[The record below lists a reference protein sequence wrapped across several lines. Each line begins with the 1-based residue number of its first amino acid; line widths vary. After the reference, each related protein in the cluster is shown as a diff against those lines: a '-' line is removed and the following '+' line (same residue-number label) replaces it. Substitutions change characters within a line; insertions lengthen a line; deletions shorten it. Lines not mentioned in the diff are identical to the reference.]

1 MAQILIIDDE
11 ILLGRSLSRAL
22 AQRGHEAS
30 AVGTA
35 EEGLSLLDKL
45 LPEIVLLDMQLP
57 GLSGLDTLK
66 KIRETDPNIL
76 VIIVTAYGTIAS
88 AVEAMKLGAIDFLRK
103 PLDTDEV
110 TIAIERA
117 LAHAR
122 LARTVSFYQKREA
135 ERLAEEEFLG
145 ESPKA
150 REVRAFIQKLCGL
163 PVTKVSELPPVLIL
177 GETGTGK
184 DLVARL
190 LHFKSAFASAP
201 FIEVNCP
208 TLPRGLEEGELF
220 GYEKGAFTDARQ
232 SKRGLAEVAEGGTL
246 FLNEIGDLPPESQA
260 KLLRLIE
267 QKKLR
272 HVGGLRDL
280 SIDVRIV
287 AATNRDLGQAV
298 KSGQFRQ
305 DLFFRLN
312 HVTITLPSLRER
324 KEDVLPLGE
333 HFLKKTSD
341 QRSGSEKPK
350 SLSEA
355 AQKALQAYTWPG
367 NVRELRQLM
376 ERAVLFSSNST
387 IEPAE
392 LRLPPESL
400 PAIKVDLNSNVKV
413 EFGPDGIDIEEVE
426 KQLIVRALE
435 ESSGNVSEAARK
447 LKLTREALRY
457 RIQKFGL
464 KY

>member
-1 MAQILIIDDE
+1 
-11 ILLGRSLSRAL
+11 
-22 AQRGHEAS
+22 
-30 AVGTA
+30 
-35 EEGLSLLDKL
+35 
-45 LPEIVLLDMQLP
+45 
-57 GLSGLDTLK
+57 
-66 KIRETDPNIL
+66 
-76 VIIVTAYGTIAS
+76 
-88 AVEAMKLGAIDFLRK
+88 VEAMRLGAIDFLRK

-117 LAHAR
+117 LIHAR

-135 ERLAEEEFLG
+135 EQLGEEEFLG
-145 ESPKA
+145 ESSQA
-150 REVRAFIQKLCGL
+150 REVRALIQKFSQLS
-163 PVTKVSELPPVLIL
+163 VAKVSDLPLVLIL

-190 LHFKSAFASAP
+190 LHYRSTFGSAP

-260 KLLRLIE
+260 KLLCLIE

-272 HVGGLRDL
+272 HLGGLRDI

-287 AATNRDLGQAV
+287 AATNRNLAEGV
-298 KSGQFRQ
+298 KTGQFRQ
-305 DLFFRLN
+305 DLFYRLN
-312 HVTITLPSLRER
+312 HVTTTLPPLRER
-324 KEDVLPLGE
+324 SNDILLLAQ
-333 HFLKKTSD
+333 HFLDKAAA
-341 QRSGSEKPK
+341 RAAGNK
-350 SLSEA
+350 SKHHLSEA
-355 AQKALQAYTWPG
+355 FGKALLDYRWPG

-376 ERAVLFSSNST
+376 EKAALFSSGER
-387 IEPAE
+387 IEPA
-392 LRLPPESL
+392 
-400 PAIKVDLNSNVKV
+400 DLGLQTEAVSAVTVAGGRQIKV

-426 KQLIVRALE
+426 KQLIIRALE
-435 ESSGNVSEAARK
+435 ESDGNVSEAARK
-447 LKLTREALRY
+447 LKLGREALRH

-464 KY
+464 PY

>member
-1 MAQILIIDDE
+1 MAQILIVDDE

-22 AQRGHEAS
+22 SQRGHEAS

-35 EEGLSLLDKL
+35 EEGLSLLEKL
-45 LPEIVLLDMQLP
+45 LPDIVLLDMQLP
-57 GLSGLDTLK
+57 GLSGLETLK
-66 KIRETDPNIL
+66 KIRETDPNTL

-88 AVEAMKLGAIDFLRK
+88 AVEAMRLGALDFLRK

-110 TIAIERA
+110 AIAIERA

-135 ERLAEEEFLG
+135 EQVGEEEFLG
-145 ESPKA
+145 ESPQA
-150 REVRAFIQKLCGL
+150 HEIRALIKKLTEL
-163 PVTKVSELPPVLIL
+163 SVAKVSDLPPVLIL

-190 LHFKSAFASAP
+190 LHYGSLFANEP

-208 TLPRGLEEGELF
+208 TLPRGLEEAELF
-220 GYEKGAFTDARQ
+220 GHEKGAFTDARQ

-246 FLNEIGDLPPESQA
+246 FLNEIGELPPESQA

-267 QKKLR
+267 HKKLR
-272 HVGGLRDL
+272 HIGGLRDL
-280 SIDVRIV
+280 SIDVRII
-287 AATNRDLGQAV
+287 AATNQNLAEGV

-305 DLFFRLN
+305 DLFYRLN
-312 HVTITLPSLRER
+312 HVTINLPPLRE
-324 KEDVLPLGE
+324 KGADILLLAE
-333 HFLKKTSD
+333 HFLNKISGTQTGHPRTKK
-341 QRSGSEKPK
+341 
-350 SLSEA
+350 LSEA
-355 AQKALQAYTWPG
+355 SHKALLGYRWPG

-376 ERAVLFSSNST
+376 EKAALFST
-387 IEPAE
+387 GEVIEPAD
-392 LRLPPESL
+392 LRLPEEAVATVSV
-400 PAIKVDLNSNVKV
+400 AGNSKVNV

-426 KQLIVRALE
+426 KQLIIRALE
-435 ESSGNVSEAARK
+435 ESDGNVSEAARK
-447 LKLTREALRY
+447 LKLGREALRY

-464 KY
+464 QN